1 MHTQHRH
8 VSADECLTH
17 EWRQNR
23 GVVAYMT
30 FSLRNRVATHDGDDT
45 LKYVI
50 LMPGVLS
57 YES

>member
-1 MHTQHRH
+1 VHAQHGH
-8 VSADECLTH
+8 VGADERLAH
-17 EWRQNR
+17 KRGQNS
-23 GVVAYMT
+23 GVVADMT
-30 FSLRNRVATHDGDDT
+30 FSLRDRVTTDDGDDT

>member
-50 LMPGVLS
+50 LLPGVLS
-57 YES
+57 

>member
-1 MHTQHRH
+1 
-8 VSADECLTH
+8 
-17 EWRQNR
+17 
-23 GVVAYMT
+23 MT
-30 FSLRNRVATHDGDDT
+30 FSLRNRVTAHDGDDT